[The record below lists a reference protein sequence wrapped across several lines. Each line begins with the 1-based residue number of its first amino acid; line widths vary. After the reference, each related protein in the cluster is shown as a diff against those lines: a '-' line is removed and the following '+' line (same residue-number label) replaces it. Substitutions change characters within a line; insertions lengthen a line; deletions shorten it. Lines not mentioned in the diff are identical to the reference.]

1 MRFTRA
7 GKVTNAVAAMA
18 GGEEVARVR
27 ENGPRGHYL
36 TWEVDGEKEGSGA
49 KLTER

>member
-1 MRFTRA
+1 MASAVVTMDSDERLA
-7 GKVTNAVAAMA
+7 G
-18 GGEEVARVR
+18 ARG
-27 ENGPRGHYL
+27 NGPRGHHP

>member
-1 MRFTRA
+1 MA
-7 GKVTNAVAAMA
+7 SVVVAMD
-18 GGEEVARVR
+18 GGERLADAHG
-27 ENGPRGHYL
+27 NSPRGHHS